1 MATRRG
7 WMQWGGLI
15 ALAGLG
21 VPFAAAAERDDAAVY
36 AAFLNASARQ
46 ADQGERAMPLATLV
60 LHPVSLVPGRGDRT
74 AQEAVDTLKGLPG
87 ASPQTGQDLLRGLA
101 RPESVILPLTLIDA
115 RVRVIQPLARELD
128 AIFTKH
134 HPWEAFYERFP
145 ARSSLAKLSPVGYNH
160 TFDEAAFVL
169 SVQCGE
175 LCGYGTLAR
184 LHKTANGWQVVDQK
198 LMWVN

>member
-7 WMQWGGLI
+7 WLQMGLI

-21 VPFAAAAERDDAAVY
+21 PQAAGAAERDDASVY
-36 AAFLNASARQ
+36 AAFFNAAARQ
-46 ADQGERAMPLATLV
+46 ADQAERAIPAAPLI

-74 AQEAVDTLKGLPG
+74 AEEAAETLESLPG
-87 ASPQTGQDLLRGLA
+87 ASPQVADDLRRRLEQPQA
-101 RPESVILPLTLIDA
+101 VILPLTVLDA
-115 RVRVIQPLARELD
+115 KVRVIQPLASELD
-128 AIFTKH
+128 DIFKKR

-145 ARSSLAKLSPVGYNH
+145 ARSVLARLSAVGYNP

-169 SVQCGE
+169 SAQCGE

-184 LHKTANGWQVVDQK
+184 LRKTADGWQVVDQK
-198 LMWVN
+198 LMWVS